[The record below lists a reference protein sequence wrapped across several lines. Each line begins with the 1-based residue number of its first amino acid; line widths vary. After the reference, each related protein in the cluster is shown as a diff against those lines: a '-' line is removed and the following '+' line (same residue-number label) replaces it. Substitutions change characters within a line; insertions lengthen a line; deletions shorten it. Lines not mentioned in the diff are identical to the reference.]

1 MSYRE
6 FEQDL
11 IALYRAEYM
20 GEAMFSLLASLSFN
34 ARQKKCWQVLAMLE
48 RQTKCQYL
56 DYLERQQLND
66 QLSSGR
72 WWFSRTSAR
81 LTGLFFGL
89 VFALLPWATAMRG
102 LLSGTDDLIAVFER
116 MHLHCGPDEKAY
128 FMTVVAHEQAIA
140 EFARA
145 ELDGAS
151 SSSLVPVMN
160 LLQRR

>member
-20 GEAMFSLLASLSFN
+20 GEAMFSLLSSLSFN
-34 ARQKKCWQVLAMLE
+34 AERKQRWQVLAMLE

-56 DYLERQQLND
+56 DYLERQSLND

-72 WWFSRTSAR
+72 WWLSRTSAR
-81 LTGLFFGL
+81 LTGWLFGL
-89 VFALLPWATAMRG
+89 LFALLPWTAAMRG
-102 LLSGTDDLIAVFER
+102 LLSGTGDLIEVFER

-145 ELDGAS
+145 ELQGDS
-151 SSSLVPVMN
+151 RSSLVPVMN